1 MKQLIKRTQ
10 IIWLF
15 ILAISFVGCN
25 EDDDVNLPEVVASFA
40 KTINADTGTVSFLN
54 LSENADSYT
63 WDFGD
68 GTSSTEINPIKSFAT
83 GTYTVALT
91 AENGAGASSTFE
103 DELVVDIPLPVGL
116 PITFDDPN
124 VNYDVTT
131 FGGVTF
137 EIVDNPDASGS
148 NTSNSK
154 VGAITNGGAAFEG
167 FYFDLGRPIEL
178 ATLKS
183 IKVNFWSDTPI
194 DVLLKLEE
202 GTAGAVEATASHGG
216 SGWEETFFNFD
227 SDASYSRFTLFVDP
241 SGTTAGT
248 FYIDDIEQA
257 ETPAAS
263 SGCIGTPIPA
273 VALPL
278 DFEGCETFPSSDNF
292 GAGITSELGQN
303 PSKSGIN
310 TSDFVLKVDKPTGS
324 DFFAGIQNTFAS
336 NFDLT
341 TTNIFKVKVYSTK
354 ANAVIRFELALNPQS
369 NPVTGNPAP
378 VYVTVPNANEWT
390 EVEVI
395 FTGLPGAPTAYNQL
409 VIKPDNDQTDSP
421 ITAGGTYYFDDLTL
435 SSDSGS
441 GGPGQGEIAVPCV
454 GSLLQDYE
462 AADNSIFGDFGGGTA
477 VIIDNPNT
485 TVNTSV
491 KVGQMQK
498 FAGEPFGG
506 TTMSLDTPEDFA
518 NGEVFT
524 MDVFSQKAS
533 ALTFKLEGLNIEKV
547 ITTAGTGWETMTFDF
562 TGETGAAAVPAITLI
577 FDNGTPGDAAGDPD
591 AWTFLFDNL
600 RLCDSGG
607 GGGGTC
613 PAPPAGDLVSNGDF
627 ETGTDS
633 CWNVFQNGGT
643 AVLDNTI
650 SNGGTWS
657 GKLAT
662 NGPSNPAFKQEGI
675 GVGTVIAGDVVQITF
690 DHIGSVVQPGAVFN
704 VLLFGEGAAPGAS
717 FTHVF
722 SPAPALTGSWTTFTG
737 TFTIPA
743 GTDVTGGISFLI
755 EAVCGGD
762 AGCSVSAN
770 IDNVSVTL
778 NP

>member
-167 FYFDLGRPIEL
+167 FYFDLGRPIDL

-462 AADNSIFGDFGGGTA
+462 AADNSIFSDFGGGTA

-607 GGGGTC
+607 GGTTC

-627 ETGTDS
+627 EAGEG
-633 CWNVFQNGGT
+633 CWQLIQNGGT
-643 AVLDNTI
+643 VTLSTTE
-650 SNGGTWS
+650 SNGG
-657 GKLAT
+657 GT
-662 NGPSNPAFKQEGI
+662 NSAQIQTAPGVNPAIKQERF
-675 GVGTVIAGDVVQITF
+675 GVGIYLPNTEYRVTF
-690 DHIGSVVQPGAVFN
+690 DIKASTPLTTGAVFKA
-704 VLLFGEGAAPGAS
+704 FTFSEGADGSA
-717 FTHVF
+717 T
-722 SPAPALTGSWTTFTG
+722 PATQHILEGGLATVSNSWETKTYTFTS
-737 TFTIPA
+737 A
-743 GTDVTGGISFLI
+743 ANADQVAGGISFLA
-755 EAVCGGD
+755 ELVCGP
-762 AGCSVSAN
+762 AGCDGLIN
-770 IDNVSVTL
+770 IEMFL
-778 NP
+778 